1 MGDGF
6 QRVGRIRWDSGQSA
20 DCPSGQLYQVTP
32 DEIKVTDSLITY
44 RLYLE
49 TRERRKMKTLLAI
62 DDSPFSE
69 AALQAVIAQNH
80 SKATEVKVLHVVEPP
95 SLLVACEM
103 GGYDASLEAV
113 WDQETKQARTLV
125 AKAAEALS
133 AHGFKATVVVKQGD
147 PKSMIIDVATEW
159 NADLIVLGS
168 HGRKALDRFLMGGV
182 SEATVRHAPC
192 SVEVVRISAG
202 H

>member
-1 MGDGF
+1 
-6 QRVGRIRWDSGQSA
+6 
-20 DCPSGQLYQVTP
+20 
-32 DEIKVTDSLITY
+32 
-44 RLYLE
+44 
-49 TRERRKMKTLLAI
+49 MKTLLAI
-62 DDSPFSE
+62 DDSSFSE

-80 SKATEVKVLHVVEPP
+80 SKDTEVKVLHVVEPP
-95 SLLVACEM
+95 SLLVAREM

-113 WDQETKQARTLV
+113 WDQETKQAQILV

-133 AHGFKATVVVKQGD
+133 THGFKATVVVKQGD

-168 HGRKALDRFLMGGV
+168 HGRKALDRFLMGSV

-202 H
+202 R